1 MIEGQFRQGYELS
14 AYSNPTGL
22 QLLADSD
29 GIPEM
34 KSDMKLL
41 KAQMAGILQ
50 DIKELKNRFTELE
63 ALTTELEASTAEL
76 EASTA
81 ELEASTAMLK
91 EISPEYTQFRDRLY
105 NTFKKDLGMPVD
117 PKAIIQGNRSTYRG
131 DVRADIFIHRSPSRT
146 DTTVITKMY
155 GPTWEIL
162 NKLVDNVKPS
172 TVRVVN
178 EYGTMAIRHEDT
190 QYGKILTTTIRT
202 AYEEFITAQLSDLHT
217 DPTSLD
223 PTTSL
228 RSKYDTF
235 WKFVRD

>member
-14 AYSNPTGL
+14 TYSNPTGL

-63 ALTTELEASTAEL
+63 ALTTELEASTAI
-76 EASTA
+76 
-81 ELEASTAMLK
+81 LK

-155 GPTWEIL
+155 GQTWEIL

-202 AYEEFITAQLSDLHT
+202 AYEEFITAQLNNLHT